1 MKKVSKAGV
10 TYRFRQTAEG
20 GSPPL
25 LLLHGLGGD
34 EEVMWVFESALPVGS
49 LAVAPRGV
57 FSLVEGGGSWTP
69 ARETHL
75 PKVVEFDDAVEAMV
89 DLLGELHL
97 GFGVPQDGWVWVGFS
112 QGAGMAFAAACA
124 PDVRP
129 RAVVSLAGF
138 VPDGFEA
145 RAGARLAG
153 VPVYWGHG
161 TKDDQVPVQRA
172 RRDVSRL
179 RQAGLD
185 VTYCEADV
193 GHKLGA
199 DCLRGLK
206 GWFFEG
212 SARHGSPGDS

>member
-1 MKKVSKAGV
+1 
-10 TYRFRQTAEG
+10 
-20 GSPPL
+20 
-25 LLLHGLGGD
+25 
-34 EEVMWVFESALPVGS
+34 
-49 LAVAPRGV
+49 
-57 FSLVEGGGSWTP
+57 
-69 ARETHL
+69 
-75 PKVVEFDDAVEAMV
+75 
-89 DLLGELHL
+89 
-97 GFGVPQDGWVWVGFS
+97 
-112 QGAGMAFAAACA
+112 
-124 PDVRP
+124 
-129 RAVVSLAGF
+129 VVSLAGF
-138 VPDGFEA
+138 VPDGFEV